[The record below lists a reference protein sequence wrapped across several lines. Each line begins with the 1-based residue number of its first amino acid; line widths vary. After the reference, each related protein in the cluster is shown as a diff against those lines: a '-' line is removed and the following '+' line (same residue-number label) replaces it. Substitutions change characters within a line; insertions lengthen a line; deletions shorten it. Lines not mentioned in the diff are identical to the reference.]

1 MLALVG
7 GLVYGLASFGA
18 KIPNLVFFP
27 TPHAQNRMLT
37 LSRRSAEERR
47 PSFGGSGRPM
57 LRLRRR
63 LKSSRAAAV
72 WKSEGT
78 PLTSGANVAGP
89 PLPRNTEPVRRRPP
103 AAKDDLRMHD

>member
-7 GLVYGLASFGA
+7 GLVYGPASSGA
-18 KIPNLVFFP
+18 DSQVLLFAA
-27 TPHAQNRMLT
+27 PHAQDRMLT
-37 LSRRSAEERR
+37 LSRRSAEEWR
-47 PSFGGSGRPM
+47 PSVGASGRPM
-57 LRLRRR
+57 LRLRQR

-103 AAKDDLRMHD
+103 AAKEDLRMHD